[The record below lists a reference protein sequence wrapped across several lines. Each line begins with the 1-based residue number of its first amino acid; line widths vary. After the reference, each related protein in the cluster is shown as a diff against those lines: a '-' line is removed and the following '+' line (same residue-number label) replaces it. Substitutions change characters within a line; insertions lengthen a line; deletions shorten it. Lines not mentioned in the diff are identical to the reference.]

1 MRTGADEIRAPK
13 YAHIERERRWLVD
26 RDARPSLAS
35 LPSTLIEDRYIIGT
49 RLRLRR
55 MSASESDAVSLK
67 LTKKYEADD
76 PLARPIV
83 TSYLSPE
90 EYDVFAALPAMTL
103 TKRRFKL
110 ADAGL
115 EFSVDQFSGALA
127 GLELAEIECAD
138 DAVLRALRTPDW
150 AVREVSHDPR
160 YQGGSLAQFGIPE
173 GQ

>member
-1 MRTGADEIRAPK
+1 MRTGAYEHRAPK

-26 RDARPSLAS
+26 SSGRPSLAG

-55 MSASESDAVSLK
+55 MSASGSDEVSLK
-67 LTKKYEADD
+67 LTKKYETDD

-90 EYDVFAALPAMTL
+90 EFEVFVALPAMPL
-103 TKRRFKL
+103 TKLRFKL
-110 ADAGL
+110 EDAGID
-115 EFSVDQFSGALA
+115 FSVDQFSGALA

-138 DAVLRALRTPDW
+138 DVSLRALRMPDW
-150 AVREVSHDPR
+150 AVREVSHEPR